1 LHAAAGLAG
10 KDSKVASDLE
20 GTAAKKTAR
29 FLPASFSEPTCP
41 NSKPQAFRRCFTSE
55 TAGTDLADLFSAN
68 PKRAAIGKIHR
79 MTLIDIVLVLVVAGL
94 ILWLIDTY
102 VPMAGGIKSLL
113 NVVVF
118 VVLLIWVLQV
128 FGLIGAIP
136 VRVPPLR

>member
-1 LHAAAGLAG
+1 MQEQKIQGSLSELSCATSNRRTSPAVLQAELR
-10 KDSKVASDLE
+10 VRTLLFLLE
-20 GTAAKKTAR
+20 G
-29 FLPASFSEPTCP
+29 
-41 NSKPQAFRRCFTSE
+41 
-55 TAGTDLADLFSAN
+55 N
-68 PKRAAIGKIHR
+68 PRSLVSNKIHH

-94 ILWLIDTY
+94 ILWLINTY

-136 VRVPPLR
+136 FRVPPLR